1 MAGKKKGPVSPPQRG
16 WMSRKRDRGTAAGIL
31 LGLMAAVPLSLM
43 GAAALRAQDWLF
55 AGCWIAMAAAFL
67 IGVPIISYVTRP
79 K

>member
-1 MAGKKKGPVSPPQRG
+1 MTGKKKEPVSPPQIG
-16 WMSRKRDRGTAAGIL
+16 WMSRKRDWVIAGVL

-55 AGCWIAMAAAFL
+55 AGSWIAMAAAFQ